1 MSRQKQELSADSAQA
16 REWDRSAA
24 GSAQDDWLEP
34 TAPNEYEAQCKRTA
48 PGRIRAAIEQMER
61 RFKR

>member
-1 MSRQKQELSADSAQA
+1 MTELLADSAQA
-16 REWDRSAA
+16 RELDRQRAVA
-24 GSAQDDWLEP
+24 AQDDWLEP

-61 RFKR
+61 RLKR

>member
-1 MSRQKQELSADSAQA
+1 MSTEHADSAQA
-16 REWDRSAA
+16 REWDRPTA
-24 GSAQDDWLEP
+24 GTAQDDWLEP

-48 PGRIRAAIEQMER
+48 AARVRAAIEKLER

>member
-1 MSRQKQELSADSAQA
+1 MTELHADSAQA
-16 REWDRSAA
+16 RELDRQRAA
-24 GSAQDDWLEP
+24 AAQDDWLEP

-61 RFKR
+61 RLKR

>member
-1 MSRQKQELSADSAQA
+1 MSEQKRELSADSAQA
-16 REWDRSAA
+16 REWDRPTA

-48 PGRIRAAIEQMER
+48 AARVRAAIEKLER
-61 RFKR
+61 RLKR